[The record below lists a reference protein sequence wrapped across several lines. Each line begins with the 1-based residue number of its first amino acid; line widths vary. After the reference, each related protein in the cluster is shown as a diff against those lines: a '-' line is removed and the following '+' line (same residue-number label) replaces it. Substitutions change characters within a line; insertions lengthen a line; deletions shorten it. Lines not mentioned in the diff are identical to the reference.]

1 MTRKMAYI
9 GISYF
14 IGLFFASFISFDLS
28 ICLGIIFL
36 ITALSSFFLKIKKS
50 NYILL
55 CLSVFSLSMIWHG
68 VYEKYVYNDIVSVAD
83 ESVELTGVIS
93 ERSDFSDDNSSYIL
107 DTKINNHNAK
117 VIVYAETIFDIGD
130 KVTIE
135 GVPYLPENNY
145 LFPQKD
151 YYRTNGIFLCVNAEK
166 YNKITHLITPNSVAS
181 LYRNYLSS
189 EIDYLAPG
197 REGKLMKALIF
208 GDKSGMDDEV
218 VGYFSKSGISHII
231 SVSGFHLAVV
241 CGIVFYLLKTMKLGK
256 IPRFIISEIFIFSF
270 AALAGFSFSVVR
282 SGIMMTVFL
291 LGDLIKRR
299 QDILSSLG
307 TALILLTITMPF
319 AIRNTSLLLSV
330 TGVFGIGVVAPYFTK
345 GINFG
350 KYIDKPLKILI
361 YSAVC
366 SLTTLPF
373 VLLTFREVSVISPIS
388 NLLLVPLCSVILI
401 LGIIVVLTMGIK
413 MISSPL
419 IIFGGIVSKLVI
431 FITELLSSISFS
443 TVSFEYDVIVVVV
456 FVLFAIVS
464 LSVFIF
470 KSRKFA
476 LMTIMI
482 SVSFIIISHLCID
495 ILSKDN
501 ISVTVFTGK
510 YSSVVIEKSDII
522 MVIGKDGKKQED
534 AVYRYL
540 SNKGKKEIDTLVIT
554 SNSQYYIASY
564 DDVFYDIDV
573 GNVLIS
579 DKSGIPDMTVMGCNP
594 ETYQDKLVLEYDDYI
609 ITIDNDNIYIDYKD
623 FSMLCIEKSE
633 FENKDYSVV
642 FFEKHPEFISSGY
655 LLEDSETKYGY
666 EIISDG
672 DKVKVV
678 EL

>member
-1 MTRKMAYI
+1 
-9 GISYF
+9 
-14 IGLFFASFISFDLS
+14 
-28 ICLGIIFL
+28 
-36 ITALSSFFLKIKKS
+36 
-50 NYILL
+50 
-55 CLSVFSLSMIWHG
+55 
-68 VYEKYVYNDIVSVAD
+68 
-83 ESVELTGVIS
+83 
-93 ERSDFSDDNSSYIL
+93 
-107 DTKINNHNAK
+107 
-117 VIVYAETIFDIGD
+117 
-130 KVTIE
+130 
-135 GVPYLPENNY
+135 
-145 LFPQKD
+145 
-151 YYRTNGIFLCVNAEK
+151 
-166 YNKITHLITPNSVAS
+166 
-181 LYRNYLSS
+181 
-189 EIDYLAPG
+189 
-197 REGKLMKALIF
+197 
-208 GDKSGMDDEV
+208 
-218 VGYFSKSGISHII
+218 
-231 SVSGFHLAVV
+231 
-241 CGIVFYLLKTMKLGK
+241 
-256 IPRFIISEIFIFSF
+256 
-270 AALAGFSFSVVR
+270 
-282 SGIMMTVFL
+282 MTVFL
-291 LGDLIKRR
+291 LGDLIRRR

>member
-55 CLSVFSLSMIWHG
+55 CLSVFSLSMIWYG

-83 ESVELTGVIS
+83 KSVELTGVIS

-151 YYRTNGIFLCVNAEK
+151 YYRTNGIFLCINAEK

-291 LGDLIKRR
+291 LGDLIRRR

-522 MVIGKDGKKQED
+522 TVIGKDGKKQED

>member
-55 CLSVFSLSMIWHG
+55 CLSVFSLSMIWYG

-83 ESVELTGVIS
+83 KSVELTGVIS

-151 YYRTNGIFLCVNAEK
+151 YYRTNGIFLCINAEK

-573 GNVLIS
+573 GNVFIS

>member
-117 VIVYAETIFDIGD
+117 VIVYAETVFDIGD

-151 YYRTNGIFLCVNAEK
+151 YYRTNGIFLCINAEK

-443 TVSFEYDVIVVVV
+443 TVSFEYDVIVVLV

-470 KSRKFA
+470 KSRKFS

-579 DKSGIPDMTVMGCNP
+579 DKSGIPDIPVMGCNP
-594 ETYQDKLVLEYDDYI
+594 ETYQDNLVLEYDDYI

>member
-36 ITALSSFFLKIKKS
+36 ITALSSFFLKIKKN
-50 NYILL
+50 NYISL
-55 CLSVFSLSMIWHG
+55 CLSVISLSMIWHG
-68 VYEKYVYNDIVSVAD
+68 VYGKYVYNDIISVAD
-83 ESVELTGVIS
+83 KPVELTGVIS

-151 YYRTNGIFLCVNAEK
+151 YYRTNGIFLCINAEK

-218 VGYFSKSGISHII
+218 IGYFSKSGISHII

-350 KYIDKPLKILI
+350 KSIDKPLKTLI

-419 IIFGGIVSKLVI
+419 IIFGGIVSELVI

-522 MVIGKDGKKQED
+522 TVIGKDGKKQED

-540 SNKGKKEIDTLVIT
+540 SNEGKKEIDTLVIT

-573 GNVLIS
+573 GNLLIS

-594 ETYQDKLVLEYDDYI
+594 EIYEDRLVLEYDDYI